1 MQGTKCNKKECTSMK
16 HRLAKLGA
24 GSLDEFN
31 PVLISQATTLHL
43 SYVQPLHPL
52 LALLLIANINIA
64 NINFITVHVAYVIVR
79 TLK

>member
-52 LALLLIANINIA
+52 LALLLIANIN
-64 NINFITVHVAYVIVR
+64 FITVHVAYVFFR